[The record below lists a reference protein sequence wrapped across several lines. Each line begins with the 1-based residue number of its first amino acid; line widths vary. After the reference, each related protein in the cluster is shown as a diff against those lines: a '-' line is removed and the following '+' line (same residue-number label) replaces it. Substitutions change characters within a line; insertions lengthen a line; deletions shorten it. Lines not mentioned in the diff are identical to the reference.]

1 MKYFL
6 PLLVIACSVIG
17 SLANI
22 FINSDTW
29 YVELVKSPLN
39 PPSYVFGIVWPI
51 LYVLMA
57 FVSFR
62 SADKIWKLFIPQL
75 IMNAAWS
82 WMFFFMHA
90 PLLAL
95 INISILIFLNQKI
108 LLILYE
114 IKVPGIRAYKPK
126 TSQDIAWRI
135 EWTLKNESRLLF
147 WLYLP
152 YVLWLS
158 FAAFLNASIVFLN

>member
-6 PLLVIACSVIG
+6 PLLVFACSVIG

-22 FINSDTW
+22 FISSDSW
-29 YVELVKSPLN
+29 YVDLVKSPLN
-39 PPSYVFGIVWPI
+39 PPSFVFGIVWPI
-51 LYVLMA
+51 LYALMA
-57 FVSFR
+57 FVSFK

-75 IMNAAWS
+75 ILNAAWS

-108 LLILYE
+108 LVIL
-114 IKVPGIRAYKPK
+114 K
-126 TSQDIAWRI
+126 I
-135 EWTLKNESRLLF
+135 ESKLLF
-147 WLYLP
+147 WLYVP

-158 FAAFLNASIVFLN
+158 FAAFLNASIVLLN

>member
-6 PLLVIACSVIG
+6 PLLVFACSVIG

-22 FINSDTW
+22 FISSDSW
-29 YVELVKSPLN
+29 YVDLVKSPLN
-39 PPSYVFGIVWPI
+39 PPSFVFGIVWPI
-51 LYVLMA
+51 LYALMA
-57 FVSFR
+57 FVSFK

-75 IMNAAWS
+75 ILNAAWS

-90 PLLAL
+90 PLLAV

-108 LLILYE
+108 LVIL
-114 IKVPGIRAYKPK
+114 K
-126 TSQDIAWRI
+126 I
-135 EWTLKNESRLLF
+135 ESKLLF

>member
-6 PLLVIACSVIG
+6 PLLVIACSFIG

-108 LLILYE
+108 LVI
-114 IKVPGIRAYKPK
+114 
-126 TSQDIAWRI
+126 
-135 EWTLKNESRLLF
+135 LKNESRLLF
-147 WLYLP
+147 FLYLP

>member
-29 YVELVKSPLN
+29 YVDLVKSPLN
-39 PPSYVFGIVWPI
+39 PPSFVFGIVWPI
-51 LYVLMA
+51 LYALMA
-57 FVSFR
+57 FVAFK

-75 IMNAAWS
+75 ILNAAWS
-82 WMFFFMHA
+82 WIFFYMHA

-108 LLILYE
+108 LVILN
-114 IKVPGIRAYKPK
+114 K
-126 TSQDIAWRI
+126 
-135 EWTLKNESRLLF
+135 ESRLLF

-152 YVLWLS
+152 YVLWLT

>member
-6 PLLVIACSVIG
+6 PLLVFACSVIG

-22 FINSDTW
+22 FISSDTW
-29 YVELVKSPLN
+29 YVDLVKSPLN
-39 PPSYVFGIVWPI
+39 PPSFVFGIVWPI
-51 LYVLMA
+51 LYALMA
-57 FVSFR
+57 FVSFK

-75 IMNAAWS
+75 ILNAAWS

-108 LLILYE
+108 LVIL
-114 IKVPGIRAYKPK
+114 K
-126 TSQDIAWRI
+126 I
-135 EWTLKNESRLLF
+135 ESKLLF

>member
-29 YVELVKSPLN
+29 YVDLIKSPLN

-57 FVSFR
+57 FVSFK
-62 SADKIWKLFIPQL
+62 SADKIWTLFIPQL
-75 IMNAAWS
+75 ILNAAWS
-82 WMFFFMHA
+82 WIFFYMHA
-90 PLLAL
+90 PVLAL

-108 LLILYE
+108 LAIL
-114 IKVPGIRAYKPK
+114 
-126 TSQDIAWRI
+126 S
-135 EWTLKNESRLLF
+135 NESRALF

-152 YVLWLS
+152 YVLWLT

>member
-22 FINSDTW
+22 FINSDSW
-29 YVELVKSPLN
+29 YVDLVKSPLN
-39 PPSYVFGIVWPI
+39 PPSFVFGIVWPI
-51 LYVLMA
+51 LYALMA
-57 FVSFR
+57 FVSFK

-75 IMNAAWS
+75 ILNAAWS

-108 LLILYE
+108 LVIL
-114 IKVPGIRAYKPK
+114 K
-126 TSQDIAWRI
+126 I
-135 EWTLKNESRLLF
+135 ESKLLF

>member
-22 FINSDTW
+22 FISSDSW
-29 YVELVKSPLN
+29 YVDLVKSPLN
-39 PPSYVFGIVWPI
+39 PPSFVFGIVWPI
-51 LYVLMA
+51 LYALMV
-57 FVSFR
+57 FVSFK

-75 IMNAAWS
+75 ILNAAWS

-95 INISILIFLNQKI
+95 INILILIFLNQKI
-108 LLILYE
+108 LVI
-114 IKVPGIRAYKPK
+114 
-126 TSQDIAWRI
+126 
-135 EWTLKNESRLLF
+135 LKNESKLLF

>member
-6 PLLVIACSVIG
+6 PLLVFACSVIG

-22 FINSDTW
+22 FISSDSW
-29 YVELVKSPLN
+29 YVDLVKSPLN
-39 PPSYVFGIVWPI
+39 PPSFVFGIVWPI
-51 LYVLMA
+51 LYALMA
-57 FVSFR
+57 FVSFK

-75 IMNAAWS
+75 ILNAAWS

-108 LLILYE
+108 LAIL
-114 IKVPGIRAYKPK
+114 K
-126 TSQDIAWRI
+126 I
-135 EWTLKNESRLLF
+135 ESKLLF
-147 WLYLP
+147 WLYVP